1 MTPSR
6 TLCGLVLVAS
16 SLAAVAGPAQAALP
30 SKATVSDK
38 ARDAP
43 AAIDLTSVTYTV
55 TRQRTTF
62 RASVRD
68 LTRGKGLVAFES
80 WPLTSAWDRIAIRR
94 VDGRTVAKVYF
105 VDNDLEDSDKPV
117 PTRTP
122 CPGLEVTW
130 RPRADTVSAVV
141 PASCLRASRPDS
153 RPFEMHTFT
162 RLGDKRDTVRA
173 VTLDYPS

>member
-6 TLCGLVLVAS
+6 SLCALVLAAS
-16 SLAAVAGPAQAALP
+16 SLAVVAGPAQAALP

-38 ARDAP
+38 VRDAP

-55 TRQRTTF
+55 NRQRTTF

-68 LTRGKGLVAFES
+68 LTAKGLVAFES

-94 VDGRTVAKVYF
+94 VDGRTVARVYF
-105 VDNDLEDSDKPV
+105 VDNDLQDSDKPV

-122 CPGLEVTW
+122 CPGLEVSW
-130 RPRADTVSAVV
+130 RPRVNVVSAVV

-162 RLGDKRDTVRA
+162 RLGDRRDTVRA